1 MIKVKRTS
9 EKTRSNVNQKIIGIS
24 LMKNIIMSLLPNFDF
39 FLSISTRVSSLKI
52 IYISI
57 VFPLNNCL
65 IGLLVLFFFIFPL
78 LDTTLVFF
86 IFGSPEGLLVLFLV
100 FSDVLVLVTTFMF
113 TSHPLYFLR
122 DAILNCHD
130 RD

>member
-1 MIKVKRTS
+1 MFYILLTPTFKTS
-9 EKTRSNVNQKIIGIS
+9 LSGEVEEFLVGFHVLLDVLHHFQLGI
-24 LMKNIIMSLLPNFDF
+24 
-39 FLSISTRVSSLKI
+39 VCG
-52 IYISI
+52 YISI